1 MAEADDLLLEE
12 WLGVLAELWT
22 AAGKPLEADRLKVYR
37 QSLGE
42 VPLGLLERAVRRVIR
57 ENVYHVVP
65 LPGVVWAASSATR
78 PTGMLRNVAET
89 AGWQLEAA
97 SASGG
102 GS

>member
-1 MAEADDLLLEE
+1 MAEAADLLLEE

-42 VPLGLLERAVRRVIR
+42 VPLGLLELAVRRVIR

-65 LPGVVWAASSATR
+65 LTGVVWAAVRREVGDPWYIRLAIEDWAFSRRAMVGR
-78 PTGMLRNVAET
+78 K
-89 AGWQLEAA
+89 
-97 SASGG
+97 
-102 GS
+102 